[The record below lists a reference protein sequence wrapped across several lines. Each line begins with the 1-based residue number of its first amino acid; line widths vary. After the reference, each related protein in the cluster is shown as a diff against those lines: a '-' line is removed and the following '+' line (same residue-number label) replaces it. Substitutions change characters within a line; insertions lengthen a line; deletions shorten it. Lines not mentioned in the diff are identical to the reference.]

1 MEFNAAD
8 RATKLH
14 SEKGTT
20 VTDLEQQ
27 IVLLTEQA
35 RVMRLTLDLRRARV
49 YQDLAYLEAQQAE
62 ADAARALQE
71 NPIRSATGRI
81 VGWLT
86 K

>member
-1 MEFNAAD
+1 
-8 RATKLH
+8 
-14 SEKGTT
+14 
-20 VTDLEQQ
+20 
-27 IVLLTEQA
+27 
-35 RVMRLTLDLRRARV
+35 MRLTLDLRRARV